1 MDQPANHL
9 TAAELAS
16 RYPSQKSW
24 NGFSPWLVRWLLFFL
39 ISLGLGYAAVQR
51 YDPRTT
57 PGLSDASVYYRMVGS
72 EEVQAREMR
81 FRVLVPLVAK
91 PFYALARK
99 FLDNS
104 RAVDLALLIS
114 NSIFCATTG
123 CLLVMIGRRVTG
135 NLAVALLGSTL
146 YLLNFAV
153 MNLQL
158 AAMVDAGEA
167 CLILAVI
174 VTLFSGRW
182 WLLSLWGLLGALA
195 KETFLPLAGML
206 ALVWWY
212 VEFRKSRDKV
222 RRLLPI
228 LAMLVVALATI
239 IGLRSTIAGGMVL
252 SDMLAQTQAASGYPS
267 RLGGVFF
274 SPTFW
279 YVFIWLLPLGVLRL
293 RRLPRPWLI
302 ATIFSAATALT
313 LGVYRDVGGN
323 VARPLF
329 DVMGPLLSISA
340 AMFLT
345 EAGRRHVAISSN
357 TTSESE

>member
-1 MDQPANHL
+1 MDQPAHHSSTKERN
-9 TAAELAS
+9 EFC
-16 RYPSQKSW
+16 RW
-24 NGFSPWLVRWLLFFL
+24 IVRWLLFFL

-57 PGLSDASVYYRMVGS
+57 PGLSDANVYFRMVGS
-72 EEVQAREMR
+72 EEVPAREMR
-81 FRVLVPLVAK
+81 FRVLVPWVAK
-91 PFYALARK
+91 PFYTLARK

-104 RAVDLALLIS
+104 RAIDLALLIA

-123 CLLVMIGRRVTG
+123 SLLMAVGLRVTG
-135 NLAVALLGSTL
+135 NLAVALLGATL

-158 AAMVDAGEA
+158 AGMVDAGEA

-174 VTLFSGRW
+174 LTLFGGRW
-182 WLLSLWGLLGALA
+182 WLLPLWGLLGALA
-195 KETFLPLAGML
+195 KETFLPLAGVL

-212 VEFRKSRDKV
+212 VEFRKSQDSVK
-222 RRLLPI
+222 RLLPI

-239 IGLRSTIAGGMVL
+239 IVLRSTIAGGLVV
-252 SDMLAQTQAASGYPS
+252 SDMLAQTHAVSGNSS
-267 RLGGVFF
+267 RLFGVLL
-274 SPTFW
+274 SPTCW

-293 RRLPRPWLI
+293 KRLPRPWVY
-302 ATIFSAATALT
+302 ASIFSALVALA

-329 DVMGPLLSISA
+329 DVLGPILSLSA
-340 AMFLT
+340 AIFLT
-345 EAGRRHVAISSN
+345 GFTKQTALEGP
-357 TTSESE
+357 